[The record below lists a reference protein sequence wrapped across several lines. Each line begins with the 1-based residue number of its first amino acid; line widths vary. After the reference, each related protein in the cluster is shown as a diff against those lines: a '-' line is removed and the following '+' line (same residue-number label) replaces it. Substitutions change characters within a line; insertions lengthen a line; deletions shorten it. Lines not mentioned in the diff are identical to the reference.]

1 LMRPRNPALSDERLR
16 EITKA
21 ELHVHFEG
29 TLEPEM
35 MFEMAARNGLDFDRE
50 DFRTVAE
57 NSFLASFLDEGEK
70 RKQIE
75 DLALNFET

>member
-1 LMRPRNPALSDERLR
+1 MRPRNPALSDERLR

-35 MFEMAARNGLDFDRE
+35 MFEMAARNGLNFDRE
-50 DFRTVAE
+50 DFRTVAA
-57 NSFLASFLDEGEK
+57 NSFLASFPDEDEK
-70 RKQIE
+70 HEHIE
-75 DLALNFET
+75 ELASYFEP